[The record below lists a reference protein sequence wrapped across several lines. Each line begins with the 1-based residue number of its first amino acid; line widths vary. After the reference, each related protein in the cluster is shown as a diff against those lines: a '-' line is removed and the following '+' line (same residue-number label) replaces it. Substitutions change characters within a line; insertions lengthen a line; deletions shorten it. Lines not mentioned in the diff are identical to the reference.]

1 MRFIMTA
8 TIKDDFMQRIAT
20 EEAWK
25 NLSEDFAW
33 TEELLEKN
41 CDKVDWK
48 EISGN
53 RNIIWT
59 IPMLQKFS
67 KKLDRKILSEN
78 IIEDWFTE

>member
-1 MRFIMTA
+1 M
-8 TIKDDFMQRIAT
+8 
-20 EEAWK
+20 
-25 NLSEDFAW
+25 
-33 TEELLEKN
+33 EKN